1 MAKMELLFIFLI
13 VLHSL
18 PIMMIYSIH
27 SEDTNITSQKA
38 IKIKKATDTLI
49 CY

>member
-1 MAKMELLFIFLI
+1 MALLFIFLL
-13 VLHSL
+13 VLHSH
-18 PIMMIYSIH
+18 PMMIYTIH